1 MPVYSSLV
9 SFIVAMRWLPPAE
22 AIGGQRGRARR
33 AASPANFSFAPPCSR
48 APIFKPLPASRGRR
62 WLQHQQVV
70 TCGGCLPQ
78 NSHLPH
84 HTWACSVVYSY
95 QAVTKARPGGAATA
109 ACCLASPCP
118 SQLFRGCPSSCK
130 PLSGGASASCALSI
144 SMMPLRKALPS
155 PHQAPRSCLRNA
167 LRFSGMRLLRPSARR
182 RQPKRDFLGIDHDL
196 QDCLSHGQVPSWIR
210 PRLIDKIVDLMD
222 TADSYNT
229 LPPGLASKLV
239 GCLPSGGLHP
249 PHG

>member
-1 MPVYSSLV
+1 MKLV
-9 SFIVAMRWLPPAE
+9 RDE
-22 AIGGQRGRARR
+22 ANAGVLEPRQLHCCHEMASWQRR
-33 AASPANFSFAPPCSR
+33 AASPANFSFAAVLPSSSPC
-48 APIFKPLPASRGRR
+48 RR
-62 WLQHQQVV
+62 LVAGIGCNTSKWLRMADAYRKIPMGVF
-70 TCGGCLPQ
+70 GG
-78 NSHLPH
+78 
-84 HTWACSVVYSY
+84 VYSY

-155 PHQAPRSCLRNA
+155 PHQAPSSCLRNA

-196 QDCLSHGQVPSWIR
+196 QDCLSHGQAPSWIR

-222 TADSYNT
+222 TADSYKT
-229 LPPGLASKLV
+229 LPPGLASKLF